1 MHYSLSLS
9 LSLSFF
15 LGGDKIGFFFQ
26 GERFTM
32 FASVIES
39 RPLEKSG
46 VSLSV
51 KLEYKASGVR
61 EEG

>member
-1 MHYSLSLS
+1 
-9 LSLSFF
+9 
-15 LGGDKIGFFFQ
+15 
-26 GERFTM
+26 M